1 MIMKLMWGSTAVA
14 AALVTSAVLAQNAGP
29 ANPLANAAPAAMAAA
44 LASAVTKGEISEP
57 EAAEVAKMIDRFT
70 AEMKGE
76 EFRRKLEGREERAV
90 TQGR

>member
-1 MIMKLMWGSTAVA
+1 MIMKSMWGSTAVA
-14 AALVTSAVLAQNAGP
+14 ATLVTSAALAQNAGP
-29 ANPLANAAPAAMAAA
+29 ATPLANAAPAAMAAA
-44 LASAVTKGEISEP
+44 LAKAVTKREISEP

-76 EFRRKLEGREERAV
+76 EFRRKLEGPEERAV